1 MAFDENPNSVCL
13 HRGETLKIIETFECV
28 DAFIND
34 QDAYDNALASLQ
46 NSSNFSKLGG
56 DISLIED
63 SEIQGDKDQLLITNG
78 SLKDNLM
85 QHLTNLRFRF
95 NDGQFI
101 KHMAYPEVKVN
112 GEGTHVQ
119 IFNRRFQS

>member
-1 MAFDENPNSVCL
+1 MIDSMAFDENPNSICL
-13 HRGETLKIIETFECV
+13 QRGETLQIVETFECV

-63 SEIQGDKDQLLITNG
+63 SEI
-78 SLKDNLM
+78 
-85 QHLTNLRFRF
+85 
-95 NDGQFI
+95 
-101 KHMAYPEVKVN
+101 
-112 GEGTHVQ
+112 
-119 IFNRRFQS
+119 

>member
-13 HRGETLKIIETFECV
+13 HRGETLQIVETFECV

-63 SEIQGDKDQLLITNG
+63 SEI
-78 SLKDNLM
+78 
-85 QHLTNLRFRF
+85 
-95 NDGQFI
+95 
-101 KHMAYPEVKVN
+101 
-112 GEGTHVQ
+112 
-119 IFNRRFQS
+119 